1 MANSRLGISNSG
13 FNPNSTSTAG
23 TANNTVGI
31 VVDIILDDTSE
42 LLLKYDFSEVEQ
54 KNTSNIGFA
63 AIRPVKDATSATKQ
77 NKAYPPFNPEEG
89 IPLVGETV
97 QLIDVA
103 GRLHYKRT
111 ISGNINIGNARTDID
126 VKTYPHT
133 QPAGGS
139 GASELSTANAT
150 GTPSGGGGT
159 DDRKTEIGKYFKE
172 QQVNPL
178 KLYEGDKVIQ
188 SRFGQSIR
196 FSGYNNGDGEDR
208 KFAPTI
214 ILRNRQNSESLNKLK
229 KGSLTEE
236 DVNKDGT
243 IIAITSGD
251 YKLNFQPGIIDDGG
265 SSNFETKPTHFESYP
280 SELKGSDQLL
290 VNSDRI
296 ILSAKS
302 KEMIFYSKGNWGFIS
317 DGKMSIDNGKAGA
330 DLDFNGDVR
339 VTTNDNNT
347 YILGGKGQIYLNTE
361 SDAEPL
367 VRGQTLQGLLE
378 ELIDAINAQIFK
390 TPSGPTATGPENRG
404 TFNDIKGRLE
414 KFKSTLNFTE

>member
-1 MANSRLGISNSG
+1 MANSRLSISNSG

-196 FSGYNNGDGEDR
+196 FSGYNNGEGEDR

>member
-1 MANSRLGISNSG
+1 MANTRLGISNSG
-13 FNPNSTSTAG
+13 FNPDSAAG
-23 TANNTVGI
+23 SAGSIQTGI
-31 VVDIILDDTSE
+31 VVDVILDDTSD
-42 LLLKYDFSEVEQ
+42 LLLKYDFSQVEQ

-63 AIRPVKDATSATKQ
+63 AIRPLGDATSATKK

-97 QLIDVA
+97 QLIDIT

-111 ISGNINIGNARTDID
+111 IIGNINIGNARSDVD
-126 VKTYPHT
+126 VKTYPQT
-133 QPAGGS
+133 QPAGTGVS
-139 GASELSTANAT
+139 DLSTSNAT

-178 KLYEGDKVIQ
+178 KLYEGDKLIQ

-196 FSGYNNGDGEDR
+196 FSGYNNGEDEDR

-214 ILRNRQNSESLNKLK
+214 ILRNRQNSESLSKLK
-229 KGSLTEE
+229 KGELTEE

-243 IIAITSGD
+243 TIAITSGD

-265 SSNFETKPTHFESYP
+265 SSNFETKPTHFEAYP
-280 SELKGSDQLL
+280 SELKGIDQLL
-290 VNSDRI
+290 LNSERI
-296 ILSAKS
+296 IISAKS
-302 KEMIFYSKGNWGFIS
+302 KEMIFYSKGNYGFIS
-317 DGKMSIDNGKAGA
+317 DGKLSIDNGKAGA

-339 VTTNDNNT
+339 ITTNDNNT

-367 VRGQTLQGLLE
+367 VRGETLQGLLE

-390 TPSGPTATGPENRG
+390 TPAGPTATGPENRG

>member
-1 MANSRLGISNSG
+1 MATTRLGISNSG
-13 FNPNSTSTAG
+13 FDTNSVAG
-23 TANNTVGI
+23 SGGAYNTGI
-31 VVDIILDDTSE
+31 VVDIILDDKSD

-54 KNTSNIGFA
+54 KNTSNIGYA
-63 AIRPVKDATSATKQ
+63 AIRPDTDSTTSIK
-77 NKAYPPFNPEEG
+77 KSIVFPPFNPEEG

-97 QLIDVA
+97 QLIDVT

-111 ISGNINIGNARTDID
+111 ISGNINIGNARKDID
-126 VKTYPHT
+126 VKTYPNT
-133 QPAGGS
+133 QPAGNE
-139 GASELSTANAT
+139 ASELSTINAT

-178 KLYEGDKVIQ
+178 KLYEGDKIIQ

-196 FSGYNNGDGEDR
+196 FSGYNNGEGEER

-214 ILRNRQNSESLNKLK
+214 ILRNRQNSESLSKLK
-229 KGSLTEE
+229 KGSQTEE

-265 SSNFETKPTHFESYP
+265 SSNFETKPTHFEAYP
-280 SELKGSDQLL
+280 SELKDSDQLL
-290 VNSDRI
+290 VNSERI

-302 KEMIFYSKGNWGFIS
+302 KEMIFYSKGNYGFIS

-339 VTTNDNNT
+339 ITTNDNNT

-361 SDAEPL
+361 SDTEPL

>member
-1 MANSRLGISNSG
+1 MSERTSISNSS
-13 FNPNSTSTAG
+13 FDSKSTSTAG

-103 GRLHYKRT
+103 GKLHYKRT
-111 ISGNINIGNARTDID
+111 VTGNINIGNARKDVDI
-126 VKTYPHT
+126 KTYPHT

-139 GASELSTANAT
+139 DASELSTANAT

-178 KLYEGDKVIQ
+178 KLYEGDKLIQ

-196 FSGYNNGDGEDR
+196 FSGYNNGDKEDR

-302 KEMIFYSKGNWGFIS
+302 KEMIFYSKGNYGFIS

-339 VTTNDNNT
+339 ITTNDNNT

>member
-1 MANSRLGISNSG
+1 MATSRIGISNSG
-13 FNPNSTSTAG
+13 FNPKSIAGKTST
-23 TANNTVGI
+23 TTKIGI
-31 VVDIILDDTSE
+31 VLDVILDDTHD
-42 LLLKYDFSEVEQ
+42 LLIKFNVTDVEQ

-63 AIRPVKDATSATKQ
+63 AIRQLGDSTSEFNN
-77 NKAYPPFNPEEG
+77 NKVYPPFNPEEG
-89 IPLVGETV
+89 IPLVGEMV
-97 QLIDVA
+97 QLIDVT

-111 ISGNINIGNARTDID
+111 ITGNINVGNARTDID
-126 VKTYPHT
+126 IITYPTT
-133 QPAGGS
+133 QKDDDN
-139 GASELSTANAT
+139 GASELSTANTT
-150 GTPSGGGGT
+150 GTPSGGSGT

-178 KLYEGDKVIQ
+178 KLYEGDKIIQ

-196 FSGYNNGDGEDR
+196 FSGYNNGEGEER

-214 ILRNRQNSESLNKLK
+214 ILRNRQSSESLSKLK
-229 KGSLTEE
+229 KGSITEE

-243 IIAITSGD
+243 TIAITSGD

-290 VNSDRI
+290 VNSERI
-296 ILSAKS
+296 IISAKS
-302 KEMIFYSKGNWGFIS
+302 KEMIFYSKGNYGFIS

-339 VTTNDNNT
+339 ITTNDNNT

>member
-1 MANSRLGISNSG
+1 MAKGRLEISDSG
-13 FNPNSTSTAG
+13 FNPNSVAG
-23 TANNTVGI
+23 SDGSGNQVGI
-31 VVDIILDDTSE
+31 VVDIILDDKSD
-42 LLLKYDFSEVEQ
+42 LLLKYDFSQVEQ

-63 AIRPVKDATSATKQ
+63 AIRPLGDGTTSTKK

-89 IPLVGETV
+89 LPLVGETV

-103 GRLHYKRT
+103 GRMHYKRT
-111 ISGNINIGNARTDID
+111 ITGNINIGNARTDVD
-126 VKTYPHT
+126 VKTYPQT
-133 QPAGGS
+133 QPPAKEGS
-139 GASELSTANAT
+139 TEFSTANAT
-150 GTPSGGGGT
+150 GTPSGGSGT

-178 KLYEGDKVIQ
+178 KLYEGDKIIQ

-214 ILRNRQNSESLNKLK
+214 ILRNRQNSESLSKLK
-229 KGSLTEE
+229 KGELTEE

-243 IIAITSGD
+243 TIAITSGD

-280 SELKGSDQLL
+280 SELKGNDQLL
-290 VNSDRI
+290 LNSERI

-302 KEMIFYSKGNWGFIS
+302 KEMIFYSKGNYGFIS

-339 VTTNDNNT
+339 ITTNDNNT

-367 VRGQTLQGLLE
+367 VRGETLQGLLE

>member
-1 MANSRLGISNSG
+1 MSERTSISNSS
-13 FNPNSTSTAG
+13 FDSKSTSTAG

-178 KLYEGDKVIQ
+178 KLYEGDKLIQ

-196 FSGYNNGDGEDR
+196 FSGYNNGEGEDR

>member
-1 MANSRLGISNSG
+1 MATSRLGISNSS
-13 FNPNSTSTAG
+13 FDPKSTSTAG
-23 TANNTVGI
+23 TANNSYGI

-42 LLLKYDFSEVEQ
+42 LLLKYDFSEVEE
-54 KNTSNIGFA
+54 KNTSTIGYA
-63 AIRPVKDATSATKQ
+63 AIRQVKDATSATKQ

-111 ISGNINIGNARTDID
+111 ITGNINIGNARTDID
-126 VKTYPHT
+126 IKTYPHT

-139 GASELSTANAT
+139 SASELSTTNAT

-178 KLYEGDKVIQ
+178 KLYEGDKLIQ

-265 SSNFETKPTHFESYP
+265 SSNFQTKPTHFEAYP

-290 VNSDRI
+290 VNSERI

-302 KEMIFYSKGNWGFIS
+302 KEMIFYSKGNYGFIS

-339 VTTNDNNT
+339 ITTNDNNT

-378 ELIDAINAQIFK
+378 ELIDAINAQVFK

>member
-1 MANSRLGISNSG
+1 MATSRLGISNSG

-23 TANNTVGI
+23 SASNTVGI

-54 KNTSNIGFA
+54 KNTSTIGYA

-103 GRLHYKRT
+103 GKLHYKRT
-111 ISGNINIGNARTDID
+111 VTGNINIGNARKDVDI
-126 VKTYPHT
+126 KTYPHT
-133 QPAGGS
+133 QPAGS
-139 GASELSTANAT
+139 DTNELSTVSAT
-150 GTPSGGGGT
+150 GTPSGGSGT

-265 SSNFETKPTHFESYP
+265 SSNFETKPTHFEAYP

-290 VNSDRI
+290 VNSERI

-302 KEMIFYSKGNWGFIS
+302 KEMIFYSKGNYGFIS

-339 VTTNDNNT
+339 ITTNDNNT

-367 VRGQTLQGLLE
+367 VRGETLQGLLG

>member
-1 MANSRLGISNSG
+1 MATSRLGISNSG

-178 KLYEGDKVIQ
+178 KLYEGDKLIQ

-196 FSGYNNGDGEDR
+196 FSGYNNGEGEDR

>member
-1 MANSRLGISNSG
+1 MATSRLGISNSS
-13 FNPNSTSTAG
+13 FNPNSTSAAG
-23 TANNTVGI
+23 NTDNTYGI
-31 VVDIILDDTSE
+31 VLDIILDDTSE

-54 KNTSNIGFA
+54 KNTSTIGYA

-97 QLIDVA
+97 QLIDIA
-103 GRLHYKRT
+103 GKLHYKRT
-111 ISGNINIGNARTDID
+111 VTGNINIGNARSDVDI
-126 VKTYPHT
+126 KIYPST
-133 QPAGGS
+133 QPAGG
-139 GASELSTANAT
+139 GTSELSTASAT

-243 IIAITSGD
+243 TIAITSGD

-265 SSNFETKPTHFESYP
+265 SSNFETKPTHFEGYP

-290 VNSDRI
+290 VNSERI

-339 VTTNDNNT
+339 ITTNDNNT

-361 SDAEPL
+361 SDKEPL
-367 VRGQTLQGLLE
+367 VRGQTLQGLME

-404 TFNDIKGRLE
+404 TFSDIKGRLE

>member
-42 LLLKYDFSEVEQ
+42 LLLKYDFSEVEE
-54 KNTSNIGFA
+54 KNTSTIGYA
-63 AIRPVKDATSATKQ
+63 AIRQVKDATSATKQ

-111 ISGNINIGNARTDID
+111 ITGNINIGNARTDID
-126 VKTYPHT
+126 IKTYPHT

-139 GASELSTANAT
+139 SASELSTTNAT

-178 KLYEGDKVIQ
+178 KLYEGDKLIQ

-265 SSNFETKPTHFESYP
+265 SSNFQTKDH
-280 SELKGSDQLL
+280 K
-290 VNSDRI
+290 
-296 ILSAKS
+296 
-302 KEMIFYSKGNWGFIS
+302 
-317 DGKMSIDNGKAGA
+317 
-330 DLDFNGDVR
+330 
-339 VTTNDNNT
+339 
-347 YILGGKGQIYLNTE
+347 
-361 SDAEPL
+361 
-367 VRGQTLQGLLE
+367 
-378 ELIDAINAQIFK
+378 
-390 TPSGPTATGPENRG
+390 
-404 TFNDIKGRLE
+404 
-414 KFKSTLNFTE
+414 